1 MARVS
6 SSSFSL
12 PSPVHRIDLH
22 VDAHF
27 DAFWRALATA
37 EWDTDD
43 VCLRARGG
51 GWRCDWDALL

>member
-1 MARVS
+1 MK
-6 SSSFSL
+6 
-12 PSPVHRIDLH
+12 RIDMH

-27 DAFWRALATA
+27 DAFWRALIAA